1 MMELFK
7 TNITELDDVFIRGVF
22 SLVTLFLVTKV
33 IGKKQVSQMSLFDY
47 VIGISIGNFAAEM
60 TVDINIPFLNGIVA
74 VIIFGVFAQ
83 IINYVTMKSIYLRRF
98 FMGTP
103 TILIDNGKILEK
115 GLKKVKMDI
124 NDLLEECRNAGFFD
138 MSQIESAVMEVNGK
152 LSILPKSEYRPLTPN
167 DMNIKVEKEYI
178 KSPVIID
185 GKIMINNLKNMKKTE
200 NWLKKSLKS
209 LGYKN
214 IENLLLV
221 IIDNSNNIDVYTK
234 NNVNVPEILE

>member
-1 MMELFK
+1 
-7 TNITELDDVFIRGVF
+7 
-22 SLVTLFLVTKV
+22 
-33 IGKKQVSQMSLFDY
+33 
-47 VIGISIGNFAAEM
+47 
-60 TVDINIPFLNGIVA
+60 
-74 VIIFGVFAQ
+74 
-83 IINYVTMKSIYLRRF
+83 
-98 FMGTP
+98 MGTP

-167 DMNIKVEKEYI
+167 DMNIKVEEEYI

-200 NWLKKSLKS
+200 SWLKKNLKS

-221 IIDNSNNIDVYTK
+221 TIDNSNNVDVYTK

>member
-7 TNITELDDVFIRGVF
+7 ANITELDDVFIRGVF
-22 SLVTLFLVTKV
+22 SLVTLFLVAKV

-83 IINYVTMKSIYLRRF
+83 IINYITMKSIYLRRF

-167 DMNIKVEKEYI
+167 DMNIKVEEEYI

-200 NWLKKSLKS
+200 SWLKKNLKS

-221 IIDNSNNIDVYTK
+221 TIDNSNNVDVYTK